1 MPFYVFSRDP
11 GVREKCLDYL
21 NPFGDKMYVIGIGK
35 TKFGVLNESIAQL
48 AYKAMY
54 NAISDSPISITDIE
68 AIYVSNFLGS
78 QYQKQLHLNAIISS
92 MLPELRI
99 PIIGIETACAS
110 GASAFYQGL
119 MALHRFENVLVV
131 GVEKMTDMSKMK
143 SIENLAMAGDRK
155 LDQEQGMIFPA
166 NYALVAQ
173 QHMRKYGTT
182 HEDLSLVSL
191 KNHRNANLN
200 PLAHFN
206 YKQVTMEMINKS
218 PIISSPLNLFDCS
231 PISDGASA
239 IVLSRNSKSSRD
251 VEVIGSHLATDC
263 ISLAQR
269 KDLTS
274 FASTKVAATKAFEQ
288 AKVRPRDLDIAEVH
302 DCFTIAEL
310 VAMEDIGIC
319 KQGES
324 KDWIHEDK
332 TGLNG
337 DLPIN
342 TDGGLKADGHPIGAS
357 GIAQIY
363 EIVTQLR
370 GEADKRQV
378 DRAKIGLAH
387 SVGGV
392 GGTAVIHIL
401 RGISS

>member
-1 MPFYVFSRDP
+1 
-11 GVREKCLDYL
+11 
-21 NPFGDKMYVIGIGK
+21 MYVIGIGK
-35 TKFGVLNESIAQL
+35 TKFGVLTESIAQL
-48 AYKAMY
+48 AYRAMY
-54 NAISDSPISITDIE
+54 DAISDSPISITDID
-68 AIYVSNFLGS
+68 AVYVSNFLGS
-78 QYQKQLHLNAIISS
+78 QHQKQLHLNAIISS

-110 GASAFYQGL
+110 GASAFYQGVI
-119 MALHRFENVLVV
+119 ALSKFENVLAI
-131 GVEKMTDMSKMK
+131 GVEKMTDMPKMK

-173 QHMRKYGTT
+173 QHMNRYGTT
-182 HEDLSLVSL
+182 HDDLSLVSL

-206 YKQVTMEMINKS
+206 YKQVTMEIINKS
-218 PIISSPLNLFDCS
+218 PMISSPLNLFDCS
-231 PISDGASA
+231 PVSDGASA
-239 IVLSRNSKSSRD
+239 IILSRHRKSNRD
-251 VEVIGSHLATDC
+251 IEVIGSSLATDY

-274 FASTKVAATKAFEQ
+274 FASTKIAAANAFMQ
-288 AKVRPRDLDIAEVH
+288 AKISPKDLDIAEVH

-310 VAMEDIGIC
+310 VAMEDVGIC

-324 KDWIHEDK
+324 KDWIREGRTD
-332 TGLNG
+332 LNG

-363 EIVTQLR
+363 EVVAQLR

-378 DRAKIGLAH
+378 DKAKIGLTH

-392 GGTAVIHIL
+392 GGTAVINIL
-401 RGISS
+401 RGYHHNMGM

>member
-1 MPFYVFSRDP
+1 
-11 GVREKCLDYL
+11 
-21 NPFGDKMYVIGIGK
+21 MYVIGIGK
-35 TKFGVLNESIAQL
+35 TKFGILNESIAQL

-54 NAISDSPISITDIE
+54 NAILDSPILINDIG
-68 AIYVSNFLGS
+68 IIFVSNFLGS
-78 QYQKQLHLNAIISS
+78 HHQKQLHLNSIISS
-92 MLPELRI
+92 MLPDLRI

-119 MALHRFENVLVV
+119 MALSRFENVLVV
-131 GVEKMTDMSKMK
+131 GVEKMTGNPKMK

-173 QHMRKYGTT
+173 QHMIRYGTT
-182 HEDLSLVSL
+182 HEDLSLVSF
-191 KNHRNANLN
+191 KNHKNANLN
-200 PLAHFN
+200 PLAHYN
-206 YKQVTMEMINKS
+206 YKRVTMEMINNS
-218 PIISSPLNLFDCS
+218 CMISSPLNLFDCS

-239 IVLSRNSKSSRD
+239 IILSRNRKSDRD
-251 VEVIGSHLATDC
+251 VKVIGSHLATDC

-274 FASTKVAATKAFEQ
+274 FASTKAASANAFIQ
-288 AKVRPRDLDIAEVH
+288 AKISPKDIDIAEVH

-319 KQGES
+319 KPGES
-324 KDWIHEDK
+324 KNWIRNEM

-370 GEADKRQV
+370 GEAEKRQI
-378 DRAKIGLAH
+378 DKARIGLAH

-392 GGTAVIHIL
+392 GGTAVINIL
-401 RGISS
+401 RGMSL

>member
-1 MPFYVFSRDP
+1 M
-11 GVREKCLDYL
+11 
-21 NPFGDKMYVIGIGK
+21 MYVIGIGK
-35 TKFGVLNESIAQL
+35 TKFGVLDESIAQL

-54 NAISDSPISITDIE
+54 NALLDSPISITDIE

-119 MALHRFENVLVV
+119 MALHRFENVMVV
-131 GVEKMTDMSKMK
+131 GVEKMTDTPKMK
-143 SIENLAMAGDRK
+143 SIENLAMAGDRT

-166 NYALVAQ
+166 SYALVAQ

-206 YKQVTMEMINKS
+206 YKQVTMDMINKS
-218 PIISSPLNLFDCS
+218 PTISSPLNLFDCS

-239 IVLSRNSKSSRD
+239 IVLSRNRKSRRD
-251 VEVIGSHLATDC
+251 VEVIGSHLATDY

-269 KDLTS
+269 TDLAS
-274 FASTKVAATKAFEQ
+274 FASTKMAAIKAFEQ
-288 AKVRPRDLDIAEVH
+288 AKIRPKDIDIAEVH

-310 VAMEDIGIC
+310 VAMEDIGFC
-319 KQGES
+319 KEGES
-324 KDWIHEDK
+324 KEWIREDK
-332 TGLNG
+332 TSLNG

-357 GIAQIY
+357 GVAQIY

-370 GEADKRQV
+370 GEADRRQI
-378 DRAKIGLAH
+378 DGAKIGLAH

-392 GGTAVIHIL
+392 GGTAVIHIF